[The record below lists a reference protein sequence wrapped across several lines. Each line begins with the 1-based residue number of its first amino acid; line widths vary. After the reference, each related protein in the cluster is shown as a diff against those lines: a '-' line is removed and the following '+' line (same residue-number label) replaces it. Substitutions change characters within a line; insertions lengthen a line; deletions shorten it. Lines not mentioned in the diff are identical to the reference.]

1 VDERLD
7 NRDASPLPLK
17 GRGRAGDVPQSAPLS
32 PSPSPERGGELRH
45 VHRALPHDSASK
57 HVQGAA
63 EFVDDIREPEG
74 TLHVAIG
81 MSPNARGRLVAL
93 DIARARSAPGVV
105 AVLTARDVPGKND
118 VSPAFG
124 DDPLFA
130 DSEIAFHGQAL
141 FAVVA
146 ASHDAARRAARLAT
160 VEIEPERP
168 SVVVEDALARGET
181 VLPDY
186 AFGQGDADAAIASA
200 PHKLEGSFRLG
211 GQEHFYLEGQAAL
224 AVPGE
229 DGSVHVYSSTQHPT
243 EVQHIVARVLGLP
256 DAYVTCE
263 VRRMGGGFGG
273 KESQATQ
280 WAATAALAARAT
292 GRPCKIRLD
301 RDDDFILTGK
311 RHDFRSDWRIGF
323 DEEGRIHGYAVEH
336 LARCGYSADLSQG
349 VVDRTM
355 LHSDNAYFLPAA
367 RIASKRLKTNT
378 VSNTAFRGFG
388 GPQGMLVV
396 EQALDRIAW
405 TLGRDPLDMRYA
417 NLYSPGR
424 DLTPFGMVV
433 EETDTLHDVLRT
445 LERTSDY
452 RGRRGEIA
460 AFNAGSRFLKRGI
473 ALTPVKFGISFT
485 LTHLNQAGALVHVYQ
500 DGSVHLNHGGTEM
513 GQGLHVKVAQVVAEE
528 FGIALERVRITA
540 TSTGKVP
547 NTSATAAS
555 AGSDLNGMA
564 ARNATQAIKGRMAAF
579 AAESHGVAESEVVFR
594 DDRVFIGNESL
605 GFGELARACIEGRV
619 QLSEAGFYKTPKINW
634 DRAKGRGRPFF
645 YFAYG
650 AACSEVFIDT
660 LTGENRITRIDILHD
675 CGKSLNPAIDI
686 GQIEGGFVQGM
697 GWLTTEELVFD
708 EEGRLL
714 THAPSNYKI
723 PVASDVPA
731 DFRVALYPNSNRE
744 ETIYR
749 SKAVGEPPLMLAISI
764 FCAIADAIHS
774 LAPDRPAP
782 LDAPATPEAI
792 LRACEAVRGRP
803 LP

>member
-1 VDERLD
+1 
-7 NRDASPLPLK
+7 
-17 GRGRAGDVPQSAPLS
+17 
-32 PSPSPERGGELRH
+32 
-45 VHRALPHDSASK
+45 
-57 HVQGAA
+57 
-63 EFVDDIREPEG
+63 
-74 TLHVAIG
+74 
-81 MSPNARGRLVAL
+81 
-93 DIARARSAPGVV
+93 
-105 AVLTARDVPGKND
+105 
-118 VSPAFG
+118 
-124 DDPLFA
+124 
-130 DSEIAFHGQAL
+130 
-141 FAVVA
+141 
-146 ASHDAARRAARLAT
+146 
-160 VEIEPERP
+160 
-168 SVVVEDALARGET
+168 
-181 VLPDY
+181 
-186 AFGQGDADAAIASA
+186 
-200 PHKLEGSFRLG
+200 
-211 GQEHFYLEGQAAL
+211 
-224 AVPGE
+224 
-229 DGSVHVYSSTQHPT
+229 
-243 EVQHIVARVLGLP
+243 
-256 DAYVTCE
+256 
-263 VRRMGGGFGG
+263 
-273 KESQATQ
+273 
-280 WAATAALAARAT
+280 
-292 GRPCKIRLD
+292 
-301 RDDDFILTGK
+301 
-311 RHDFRSDWRIGF
+311 
-323 DEEGRIHGYAVEH
+323 
-336 LARCGYSADLSQG
+336 CGYSADLSQG

-452 RGRRGEIA
+452 RARRGEIA

-513 GQGLHVKVAQVVAEE
+513 GQGIHVKVAQVVAEE

-564 ARNATQAIKGRMAAF
+564 ARNAAQAIKGRMAAF

-605 GFGELARACIEGRV
+605 GFGEFARACIEGRV

-650 AACSEVFIDT
+650 AACSEVVIDT

-714 THAPSNYKI
+714 THAPSTYKI